1 MNLEEDCNVFN
12 SLNPKV
18 ILPKPEGMDFV
29 GPLQQKRCPNSVK
42 QIHILGPRSLSAE
55 RIWKISEVVQHLVEK
70 MTFWFSFQGGRQAS
84 LCSEE

>member
-29 GPLQQKRCPNSVK
+29 GPLQ
-42 QIHILGPRSLSAE
+42 
-55 RIWKISEVVQHLVEK
+55 
-70 MTFWFSFQGGRQAS
+70 
-84 LCSEE
+84 